1 MSHAESQSRRD
12 YAQTRVLCD
21 SAALRE
27 ISTALNILVGKR
39 LFRIKSNGYLT
50 VTRDC

>member
-12 YAQTRVLCD
+12 DDQTRVLCD

-27 ISTALNILVGKR
+27 LLTAINIFVGKR
-39 LFRIKSNGYLT
+39 LFRF
-50 VTRDC
+50 